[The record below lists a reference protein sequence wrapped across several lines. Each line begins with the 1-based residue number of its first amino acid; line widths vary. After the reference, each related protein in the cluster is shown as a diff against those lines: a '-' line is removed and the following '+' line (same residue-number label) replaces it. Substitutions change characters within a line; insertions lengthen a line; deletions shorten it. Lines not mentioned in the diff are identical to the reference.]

1 VVRVETCRQILD
13 TAVASNARCRPAQS
27 HVPMRPIRKLRHE
40 AVYFS
45 TRCFCSAR
53 SMRTPP
59 VAYTRLMEL
68 QPPPVPFLGLTGP
81 AQPANLPSPP
91 CSQTPRN
98 PSPKSMQDYVLNHHQ
113 PLPTVLSGNRPGCSS
128 HHQHLT
134 RIKSRFAVLSRWP
147 THEGQLGR
155 RRLSPPADRG
165 TDECA
170 KGTVRKNLR
179 TPGPVHLRPAA

>member
-1 VVRVETCRQILD
+1 LPPDSGHGCCLECALSTCAIARTYAAHQKAPSRSSILLH
-13 TAVASNARCRPAQS
+13 T
-27 HVPMRPIRKLRHE
+27 L
-40 AVYFS
+40 FL
-45 TRCFCSAR
+45 FCALDAHTS
-53 SMRTPP
+53 

-68 QPPPVPFLGLTGP
+68 QPPQVPFLGLTGP

-128 HHQHLT
+128 HHHHLT
-134 RIKSRFAVLSRWP
+134 RIKSHFAVLSRWS
-147 THEGQLGR
+147 THQGQLGR

-170 KGTVRKNLR
+170 KGTARKNLR